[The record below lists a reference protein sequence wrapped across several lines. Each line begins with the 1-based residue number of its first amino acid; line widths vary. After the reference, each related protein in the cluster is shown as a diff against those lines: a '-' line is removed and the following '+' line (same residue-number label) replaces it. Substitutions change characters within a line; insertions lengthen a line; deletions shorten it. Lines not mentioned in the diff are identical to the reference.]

1 MIEILSNAAQVY
13 EIREDIS
20 VNTSSSLKIDF
31 DIKASEKRVHGKK
44 RITKKMKE
52 IRKIAGNIMSS
63 MTALTSSTKSTN
75 NMK

>member
-31 DIKASEKRVHGKK
+31 DTKASEKRVHGKK